1 MVPVL
6 TVFID
11 GLKPESLIY
20 MPFLNSFMTK
30 RRLRPELGYSI
41 VCCASMYTGVHPDK
55 HLRWFIWKYS
65 PRTSPFRWINR
76 IGIDRSARTLYGKYV
91 LHKMT
96 QAFNNYNTA
105 YFGIPFLVHTPIRLW
120 HYFDVDEKKFW
131 NEPGFI
137 ESYPTVFEILTST
150 KIPYEVVGMG
160 KREVK
165 QSSQIIAQHS
175 FDQIRAWTYLFVG
188 DVDALLHRHGQNSPI
203 TIEQLKRIDHT
214 LEKVYDRFKKKLKE
228 FYFICFSD
236 HGHVKV
242 KGRVNLSS
250 LFRQHGKSIENYIH
264 FIDANY
270 ARFWFRDEEERKEVS
285 VVLSNLDKGFILTER
300 HLQKYNVTMP
310 DNRYGDLIFYL
321 DAGYIFDKG
330 RVFAMGR
337 EWSSSSKTV
346 SMHGYL
352 PDCPDSHG
360 IFISNAKIK
369 QIDQVKL
376 VDILPSILA
385 LLGVKSPHYVDGRV
399 LWEED

>member
-6 TVFID
+6 TAFID

-30 RRLRPELGYSI
+30 KRLRPELGYSI
-41 VCCASMYTGVHPDK
+41 VCYASMYTGVHPDK

-65 PRTSPFRWINR
+65 PKTSPFRWINR
-76 IGIDRSARTLYGKYV
+76 IGIDKFPHSIYTKYV
-91 LHKMT
+91 LHKVS
-96 QAFNNYNTA
+96 QAFNGSNTA

-137 ESYPTVFEILTST
+137 EIYPTLFEILNGSS
-150 KIPYEVVGMG
+150 IRYEVVGMAKKG
-160 KREVK
+160 ASE
-165 QSSQIIAQHS
+165 SSRIIAQHL
-175 FDQIRAWTYLFVG
+175 FKKIKPWTYLFVG
-188 DVDALLHRHGQNSPI
+188 DVDPLSHTYGQDSLI
-203 TIEQLKRIDHT
+203 TIKRLKEINDI
-214 LEKVYDRFKKKLKE
+214 LEKVYNAFNKKLKD

-236 HGHVKV
+236 HGHIKV
-242 KGRVNLSS
+242 KDRLNLSS
-250 LFRQHGKSIENYIH
+250 LFRCHGKSIENYIH
-264 FIDANY
+264 FLDANY
-270 ARFWFRDEEERKEVS
+270 ARFWFRDEEEREEVS
-285 VVLSNLDKGFILTER
+285 TILSDLDKGFILRKKHFE
-300 HLQKYNVTMP
+300 KYNISMP

-337 EWSSSSKTV
+337 ERSSLSKTV

-352 PDCPDSHG
+352 PDYPGSHG
-360 IFISNAKIK
+360 VFISNAKI
-369 QIDQVKL
+369 QETDYVQL

-385 LLGVKSPHYVDGRV
+385 LLGIQFPHHVDGRV
-399 LWEED
+399 FWEED